1 MKSDGLFRQPLFR
14 SFILHTILLVLLM
27 VLFRGKD
34 QFYEEIPVE
43 ITEFIRKLGEPQ
55 STSQKSERKSTLSE
69 VPKKLEGGSP
79 VATATS
85 SVPSSAGGSPD
96 GDPAVEDYEVS
107 EMPLLL
113 NEVRVPYP
121 AEARSRGVQ
130 GNVVFEILISS
141 DGRVREMK
149 VISSPD
155 PLLTSAAQSAV
166 NAFKFRPARMADKP
180 VAIRIRYTYRF
191 LLQ

>member
-1 MKSDGLFRQPLFR
+1 
-14 SFILHTILLVLLM
+14 
-27 VLFRGKD
+27 
-34 QFYEEIPVE
+34 
-43 ITEFIRKLGEPQ
+43 
-55 STSQKSERKSTLSE
+55 
-69 VPKKLEGGSP
+69 
-79 VATATS
+79 
-85 SVPSSAGGSPD
+85 
-96 GDPAVEDYEVS
+96 
-107 EMPLLL
+107 L

-121 AEARSRGVQ
+121 TEARARGIQ

-155 PLLTSAAQSAV
+155 PVLTNAAQSAV
-166 NAFKFRPARMADKP
+166 SAFKFRPARMADKP